1 MNIELLQ
8 RDEIAASSEFELE
21 ALVDDDGRTFYLF
34 APPALDELLYV
45 GPVPVAEEN
54 WLVRGVPALFY
65 LSIVVLVGLWL
76 RPILSD
82 INRMTNAAQHFAADY
97 RTPLRVAD
105 QTTELTTLAQNLD
118 DMSLRL
124 SGSDAL
130 MDPLLVE
137 QIEQGNLDA
146 LASLNQEALGQM
158 ALAFLVGI
166 SISGTLSYFA
176 IPLIWFRQ
184 SSLGAALASGL
195 RALLVNW
202 QAFLLLGL
210 GLFLLFLPVAFAV
223 GLLFGIVAGGG
234 LAALLVTGLIMIL
247 LLAFQLMLFG
257 TQYCAFRDVFGTG
270 QQGAPPVEPEGQLL
284 A

>member
-1 MNIELLQ
+1 MNSPPPLEL
-8 RDEIAASSEFELE
+8 RRVPAAHGL
-21 ALVDDDGRTFYLF
+21 A
-34 APPALDELLYV
+34 
-45 GPVPVAEEN
+45 
-54 WLVRGVPALFY
+54 WLVQSLSLLRLQAGRLLLIAL
-65 LSIVVLVGLWL
+65 LMQLVLGLTQLPLVGLLVAISVPGLSAGLLEAFHRTAAGGQPETRTLFRPLATPVLNL
-76 RPILSD
+76 RLL
-82 INRMTNAAQHFAADY
+82 ALGGLVFAVG
-97 RTPLRVAD
+97 LVS
-105 QTTELTTLAQNLD
+105 
-118 DMSLRL
+118 MSLLL

-202 QAFLLLGL
+202 KAFLLLAL
-210 GLFLLFLPVAFAV
+210 GLFVLFLPVAFAV